1 MLHIFFFPTF
11 APMKYGYTL
20 GIFFSVALAMS
31 FPQWFQ
37 GIGDFSYKRLIIP
50 LLQIIMFGMGATM
63 SFRDF
68 TDVLRMPRAVLVG
81 IVAQFSIMPLVAVG
95 LTKLFQFPPE
105 IAAGIILVGSVP
117 CGLASNVMSYIAG
130 ANVALSVTLTAC
142 ATLLAPLLTPFLMKT
157 LGGQLVDVSFW
168 KMMIDITNMII
179 LPVAAGF
186 AVNYFFKKYV
196 FLIHKVMPVVSML
209 AIAVII
215 TIITAAGRDSLMQV
229 GGRLVFACLLHNLSG
244 YLLGFWSARLAGL
257 DERSCRT
264 VAIEVGLQNAG
275 LASGLALSMGKV
287 ATVGLAPA
295 VFGPLMNA
303 SGSILASWW
312 KSKAV
317 SAGESNEQT
326 KAAE

>member
-1 MLHIFFFPTF
+1 
-11 APMKYGYTL
+11 MKYGYTL
-20 GIFFSVALAMS
+20 GIFFAVALALS

-68 TDVLRMPRAVLVG
+68 TDVLRMPRAVVVG
-81 IVAQFSIMPLVAVG
+81 IVAQFSIMPLVALA
-95 LTKLFQFPPE
+95 LTKIFSFPPE

-117 CGLASNVMSYIAG
+117 CGLASNVMSFIAG

-142 ATLLAPLLTPFLMKT
+142 ATLLAPVLTPFLMKT
-157 LGGQLVDVSFW
+157 LGGQLVEVSFW
-168 KMMIDITNMII
+168 KMMADIVNMII

-186 AVNYFFKKYV
+186 AANYFLKKYV
-196 FLIHKVMPVVSML
+196 TLLNKVMPLVSML
-209 AIAVII
+209 AIGAII
-215 TIITAAGRDSLMQV
+215 TIITAAGRDSLMKV
-229 GGRLVFACLLHNLSG
+229 GGWLVLACLLHNTAG
-244 YLLGFWSARLAGL
+244 YLLGFWGARLAGL

-275 LASGLALSMGKV
+275 LASGLALAMGKV

-295 VFGPLMNA
+295 VFGPLMNVT
-303 SGSILASWW
+303 GSVLASWW
-312 KSKAV
+312 KGRPV
-317 SAGESNEQT
+317 RDRGERGERE
-326 KAAE
+326 ARGARERED